1 MRAFVLVC
9 VSLLRCIQKTSAFP
23 ARDVPFDTSQPDG
36 SMIRIQ
42 GNGDERNSW
51 LSDEYGY
58 GIAQNENGIY
68 VYVDES
74 EEGGI
79 VPTSETVGKE
89 GPKEKQKKKGL
100 HEKQTDCSKKLCGGT
115 PKDPNMKMDRDTKG
129 RNKGQIRGT
138 RSPTMELQV
147 GAEDSQETK
156 TNEIGHGRRSTEE
169 TTAQTT
175 GVLKNL
181 VVLLQF
187 QDHSQNKK
195 RSEQIPTREE
205 IEILVNSDEPDPI
218 LCPVGSLK
226 SIYKEVSYGELVI
239 ESTVT
244 EWVVT
249 EQTEAWYADGDSG

>member
-1 MRAFVLVC
+1 
-9 VSLLRCIQKTSAFP
+9 
-23 ARDVPFDTSQPDG
+23 
-36 SMIRIQ
+36 MIKIQ

-79 VPTSETVGKE
+79 IPTSETVGKE

-100 HEKQTDCSKKLCGGT
+100 HKKQTDCSKKLCGGI
-115 PKDPNMKMDRDTKG
+115 PKDPTMKMDRDPNG
-129 RNKGQIRGT
+129 RKMGQIRGT
-138 RSPTMELQV
+138 KSSTMELQV

-156 TNEIGHGRRSTEE
+156 TNDIGHSRRRREQTTEE

-181 VVLLQF
+181 VILLQF
-187 QDHSQNKK
+187 QDHSRNKN
-195 RSEQIPTREE
+195 RSEQVPTREE
-205 IEILVNSDEPDPI
+205 IDILVNSDEPDPI

-226 SIYKEVSYGELVI
+226 AIYKEVSYGKLVI

-244 EWVVT
+244 EWFVT